1 MMTGRPNAWAAC
13 RSADLVAS
21 SWRVRWCASSSGL
34 RMLTAQQ
41 TRRLGTTAPRATDG
55 VFRGL
60 TDGRL
65 PTPWIEAFRKQQAD
79 KATTAR
85 EARPQ
90 ERDLS
95 PRRMSDSYHRVVLP
109 LGQDPWLSD
118 TYINSSG
125 HIRCVRPYA
134 GGRSCLCP
142 SAGFLTRLLSGWGP
156 SSWIWTPVSCP
167 GRPVS
172 ASR

>member
-1 MMTGRPNAWAAC
+1 
-13 RSADLVAS
+13 
-21 SWRVRWCASSSGL
+21 
-34 RMLTAQQ
+34 MLTAHNHKP
-41 TRRLGTTAPRATDG
+41 RWFRTTVPRATDG

-65 PTPWIEAFRKQQAD
+65 PTPWIEAFRKQQQQQQHEAEQG
-79 KATTAR
+79 TA
-85 EARPQ
+85 ARDALPQ

-125 HIRCVRPYA
+125 HIRYV
-134 GGRSCLCP
+134 
-142 SAGFLTRLLSGWGP
+142 
-156 SSWIWTPVSCP
+156 
-167 GRPVS
+167 
-172 ASR
+172 